1 VVRVISYF
9 DRKALAAGVVC
20 LIAVGACVSFRTF
33 GAATVED
40 VQAEEQYKAVYGE
53 QITIVHEDLQV
64 FLPSA
69 SGPGVCNTGGT
80 KQGCY
85 DADALAIQGLQAML
99 RALEA
104 TPVPPRYADADKL
117 LREAIAEN
125 IRGLELRNLAI
136 AESDNADWSEH
147 QGALEH
153 ALTIYGQAYAA
164 FPDDNKPQPP
174 P

>member
-1 VVRVISYF
+1 
-9 DRKALAAGVVC
+9 LAAGVVC

-53 QITIVHEDLQV
+53 QMAIVHEDLQV

-69 SGPGVCNTGGT
+69 SGPGVCNVGGT

-136 AESDNADWSEH
+136 AESDNAALSEH

-164 FPDDNKPQPP
+164 FPDDNKPRPP